1 MLDLPMAGRIKVQV
15 STLFKEYA
23 MYQLQVENMS
33 CGHCVGAVTKAVHA
47 IDAGAKVEIDLATK
61 SVKIDSATPLAPL
74 KSAIADA
81 GYPVTSAA

>member
-1 MLDLPMAGRIKVQV
+1 MKLL
-15 STLFKEYA
+15 KEYA

-33 CGHCVGAVTKAVHA
+33 CGHCVGAVTKAVQA

-61 SVKIDSATPLAPL
+61 SVKIDSTTSLATL

>member
-1 MLDLPMAGRIKVQV
+1 MK
-15 STLFKEYA
+15 LFKEYA

-33 CGHCVGAVTKAVHA
+33 CGHCVGAVTKAVQA

-61 SVKIDSATPLAPL
+61 SVKIDSASPLAPL